1 MIEINKIRL
10 NIEKYITSL
19 KKRGIDNIE
28 DTLKNLISLD
38 DERKSLK
45 TNLDN
50 LLSDSNKI
58 AKEIGNKIKSG
69 DKDIKE
75 LKNKSAEIKESSN
88 ILSEKLKNKELE
100 IRDIIVNIPN
110 TPDEKVPEGN
120 SEDNNIEISSNE
132 VAVDKKINLVP
143 HWELIKDF
151 NLIDFDNGNKI
162 TGAGFPIYTD
172 KGAKLQRALINYFLD
187 EAEKNGY
194 TEIQPPILVNEDSGF
209 GTGQL
214 PDKEGMM
221 YKIENE
227 NLFIIPTAEVPIT
240 NIYRKNIIDEDK
252 LPIKN
257 VAYTPCFRKEAGSW
271 GAHVRGLNRLH
282 QFDKVEIVQI
292 ENEKNS
298 ENALNEMCDYVES
311 LIKSL
316 EISYRKIL
324 LCAGDLG
331 FASSITYDFE
341 VFAPGQK
348 RWLECSSVSN
358 FKTYQSNRMNLKIK
372 KNKDKVLAH
381 TLNGSALALPRIVAT
396 ILETHQNKNEIKI
409 PDVLHRYTGFK
420 QINLWLLGRELKKIF
435 PKS

>member
-1 MIEINKIRL
+1 MIELNQLRKNKEEFVL
-10 NIEKYITSL
+10 SL
-19 KKRGIDNIE
+19 KKRGLDDIE
-28 DTLKNLISLD
+28 NDLNKLISLD

-45 TNLDN
+45 TKLDN
-50 LLSDSNKI
+50 LLSESNKI
-58 AKEIGNKIKSG
+58 AKEIGIKIKSG
-69 DKDIKE
+69 DNDIGDLKDQSAKLKEDSKKIDKE
-75 LKNKSAEIKESSN
+75 LKLTEESIKS
-88 ILSEKLKNKELE
+88 IL
-100 IRDIIVNIPN
+100 VNIPN
-110 TPDEKVPEGN
+110 IPDNKVPEGN
-120 SEDNNIEISSNE
+120 SEDQNIEILKHEIS
-132 VAVDKKINLVP
+132 INNVEKLKP
-143 HWELIKDF
+143 HWDFIKEY

-162 TGAGFPIYTD
+162 TGAGFPIYTN

-194 TEIQPPILVNEDSGF
+194 IEIQPPILINEDSGF

-227 NLFIIPTAEVPIT
+227 NLFMIPTAEVPIT
-240 NIYRKNIIDEDK
+240 NIYRKDIIHIEE

-282 QFDKVEIVQI
+282 QFDKVEIVHI
-292 ENEKNS
+292 ESEKNS
-298 ENALNEMCDYVES
+298 EKALESMCNYVEN

-316 EISYRKIL
+316 EISYRKLL

-341 VFAPGQK
+341 VYAPGQK

-358 FKTYQSNRMNLKIK
+358 FKTYQSNRMNLKIRD
-372 KNKDKVLAH
+372 NKDKVLAH
-381 TLNGSALALPRIVAT
+381 TLNGSALALPRIVAA
-396 ILETHQNKNEIKI
+396 ILETHQDIDEINVPK
-409 PDVLHRYTGFK
+409 VLHNYTGFK
-420 QINLWLLGRELKKIF
+420 KITL
-435 PKS
+435 

>member
-1 MIEINKIRL
+1 MYTMDELNELRKNKDEFILSL
-10 NIEKYITSL
+10 N
-19 KKRGIDNIE
+19 KRGLDNIE
-28 DTLKNLISLD
+28 NNLRELISLD

-50 LLSDSNKI
+50 LLSESNKI
-58 AKEIGNKIKSG
+58 AKEIGIKIKSG
-69 DKDIKE
+69 DNNISD
-75 LKNKSAEIKESSN
+75 LKKKSTEIKESS
-88 ILSEKLKNKELE
+88 KLTEKELKIKE
-100 IRDIIVNIPN
+100 ENIKNLLVNIPN
-110 TPDEKVPEGN
+110 IPDNKVPEGN
-120 SEDNNIEISSNE
+120 SEDNNIEILKHETSLNND
-132 VAVDKKINLVP
+132 DKLKP
-143 HWELIKDF
+143 HWDIIKDF

-162 TGAGFPIYTD
+162 TGAGFPVYTNR
-172 KGAKLQRALINYFLD
+172 GAKLQRALINYFLD

-194 TEIQPPILVNEDSGF
+194 IEIQPPILINEDSAF

-227 NLFIIPTAEVPIT
+227 NLFMIPTAEVPIT
-240 NIYRKNIIDEDK
+240 NIYRKKIINDSD

-292 ENEKNS
+292 EKQSNS
-298 ENALNEMCDYVES
+298 EKALESMCNYVES

-316 EISYRKIL
+316 EISYRKLL

-341 VFAPGQK
+341 VYAPGQE

-358 FKTYQSNRMNLKIK
+358 FKTYQSNRMNLKIREE
-372 KNKDKVLAH
+372 KNKVLAH
-381 TLNGSALALPRIVAT
+381 TLNGSALALPRIVAS
-396 ILETHQNKNEIKI
+396 ILETHQNGNEINI
-409 PDVLHRYTGFK
+409 PEVLHKYTGFK
-420 QINLWLLGRELKKIF
+420 KITL
-435 PKS
+435 

>member
-100 IRDIIVNIPN
+100 IRDKIVNIPN

-420 QINLWLLGRELKKIF
+420 QINL
-435 PKS
+435 